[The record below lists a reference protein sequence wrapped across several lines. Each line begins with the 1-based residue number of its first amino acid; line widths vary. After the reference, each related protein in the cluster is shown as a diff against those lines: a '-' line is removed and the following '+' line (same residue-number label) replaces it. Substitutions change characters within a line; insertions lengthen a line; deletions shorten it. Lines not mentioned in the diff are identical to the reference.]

1 MNEAAKKYNTL
12 AQRMTAILG
21 LKGSPVAIAMRNDIP
36 SDMAKGGS
44 ARHCEMVQRARLEGE
59 EFYATLNEQ
68 ACKGGAAVMGLM
80 DMPENVASG
89 EFYHKLGAFASK
101 EAAKNTVDLM
111 PKAQQKSDAVLYA
124 PLDTAT
130 FVPDLVIVI
139 ANPKQA
145 MQIVQA
151 DLYKNGGRIETGFA
165 GKQSLCG
172 DIVAHTLNAKST
184 QVSLACAGSRGHAKI
199 ADDELSMGIPAER
212 LESLVD
218 SLEQLFAKK

>member
-1 MNEAAKKYNTL
+1 MDETAKKYNTL
-12 AQRMTAILG
+12 AQKMTNILG
-21 LKGSPVAIAMRNDIP
+21 LKGSPVAIAMKNDVPSSIP
-36 SDMAKGGS
+36 IGAA
-44 ARHCEMVQRARLEGE
+44 ARHCEMVQRARLDGA
-59 EFYATLNEQ
+59 EFYATVNEQ

-80 DMPENVASG
+80 DMPENVANG
-89 EFYHKLGAFASK
+89 EFYHKLGAFASTD
-101 EAAKNTVDLM
+101 AAKNTVDLM
-111 PKAQQKSDAVLYA
+111 PKSEKKSKAVLYA

-151 DLYKNGGRIETGFA
+151 DLYKGGGRIETGFA

-172 DIVAHTLNAKST
+172 DIVAHTLNAKSI

-199 ADDELSMGIPAER
+199 ADDELSMGIPADR
-212 LESLVD
+212 MESLVD
-218 SLEQLFAKK
+218 SLEILFNK